1 MDQPETVSQTS
12 RPASHNPS
20 WPALVS
26 QLASRLG
33 GEPQT
38 DVGPAGHEAISH
50 LATQPAGGLARHGWV
65 AGQRLAGWVAAW
77 PSGLTG
83 WLASWLAGWPQ
94 NWIQKLDP
102 GFERS
107 KFSKWTIQKPIQ
119 IYDPKNYTV
128 KLNN

>member
-1 MDQPETVSQTS
+1 
-12 RPASHNPS
+12 
-20 WPALVS
+20 
-26 QLASRLG
+26 
-33 GEPQT
+33 
-38 DVGPAGHEAISH
+38 VGPAGHEAISH

-83 WLASWLAGWPQ
+83 WLASWLAGWPP

-119 IYDPKNYTV
+119 IYDPKICTV